1 MKAIIALLLG
11 ISAYV
16 NADEYSFDSN
26 ENEAGDDTSYNGFVF
41 TVNDG
46 DDSTSPR
53 IRFQSS
59 LNDHESTYCFDLIGL
74 FESDDYPL
82 DISTDPSYSITA
94 NTEITF
100 DDNQCNLD
108 TATITS
114 THFDIECAVGSNGA
128 SLIASFDFIADN
140 VDADGNDGLEYSLTL
155 SDYTLTSNTSK
166 LIFVQKMTDCSD
178 AYSYS
183 ADSDETVMQTTEDPT
198 RRRLVDVTDSGETVS
213 DSADEADGVS
223 SDESDEIDV
232 GIAQW
237 LKTGEAHD
245 ICYNDI
251 NNPTDV
257 ASNDIISSNVVFIT
271 DDSEIH
277 IVIDS
282 FDCVLQIDPWIGY
295 DKTKIVGNDGDS
307 AAPNDFANAIV
318 TLVMMALLILFL

>member
-1 MKAIIALLLG
+1 MG
-11 ISAYV
+11 
-16 NADEYSFDSN
+16 
-26 ENEAGDDTSYNGFVF
+26 
-41 TVNDG
+41 
-46 DDSTSPR
+46 
-53 IRFQSS
+53 
-59 LNDHESTYCFDLIGL
+59 
-74 FESDDYPL
+74 
-82 DISTDPSYSITA
+82 
-94 NTEITF
+94 
-100 DDNQCNLD
+100 
-108 TATITS
+108 
-114 THFDIECAVGSNGA
+114 
-128 SLIASFDFIADN
+128 
-140 VDADGNDGLEYSLTL
+140 
-155 SDYTLTSNTSK
+155 
-166 LIFVQKMTDCSD
+166 
-178 AYSYS
+178 S
-183 ADSDETVMQTTEDPT
+183 ADSDDTVMQTTEDPT

-213 DSADEADGVS
+213 DSTDEADGVS
-223 SDESDEIDV
+223 SDEIDV